1 MNLKIG
7 LTIKKPGWQIILQ
20 QEGVPSEVVS
30 DLNEINPANFSALI
44 VSGFNTKH
52 QKESILEYVR
62 TGGAVL
68 VDSAMSSELLDFKA
82 RKRKIRYLI
91 PERGPIYS
99 DVGLVNLDLN
109 GKLLQAKNLTAL
121 DKGLKINTIRI
132 GRGIVLVLPFDVN
145 EAILD
150 YTTARRK
157 FYFKRRELPSERVAK
172 VSKGEIR
179 KIVKISLEF
188 LHYFRNLPFI
198 QLWYYPNGAM
208 NVFIFRVDTDFCQR
222 ADVKELYKVCEKNSI
237 PGSWFVETKTSEKWI
252 PDFKQ
257 MRNQEIGLHCYWHR
271 VFKDYQSN
279 YNNIKKGLTLLKK
292 SGIHPIGFV
301 SPCGEWNYNLAR
313 AIEELGFEY
322 SSEFCLDYDDLP
334 FYPSRYISGENRFSK
349 VLQILI
355 HPICTGRLTSS
366 HFSEEEMWKYFKAEI
381 EYKIKLNEPIILY
394 HHPINNHFSL
404 WDKIF
409 QLITFNNISK
419 MNFREYAR
427 WWNVRVKNKL
437 NARIIDGNVFIESG
451 NTFPSS
457 LWLRISSSKGS
468 SIIPIKS
475 KISLNRIKWETKREN
490 IELPNDL
497 TRSRRFSWHDW
508 LYDMENLR
516 YKLAPIHNG
525 DDKYK

>member
-7 LTIKKPGWQIILQ
+7 LTIKKPGWQIILG

-44 VSGFNTKH
+44 VSGFNTLR

-91 PERGPIYS
+91 PERVSIYS

-121 DKGLKINTIRI
+121 DNGLKINTIQI
-132 GRGIVLVLPFDVN
+132 KDGIILILPFDVN

-157 FYFKRRELPSERVAK
+157 FYFRRRELPSERVAK
-172 VSKGEIR
+172 LSKGEIR

-198 QLWYYPNGAM
+198 QLWYYPNGKP
-208 NVFIFRVDTDFCQR
+208 NIFLFRVDSDSCSRQD
-222 ADVKELYKVCEKNSI
+222 ANILYKVCETHSI
-237 PGSWFVETKTSEKWI
+237 SASWFIETRSAEKWI
-252 PDFKQ
+252 ADFKN
-257 MRNQEIGLHCYWHR
+257 MRNQEIGLHCYWHC

-279 YNNIKKGLTLLKK
+279 SLNIEKGLKILKK
-292 SGIHPIGFV
+292 SGIMPIGFV
-301 SPCGEWNYNLAR
+301 SPFGEWNYNLAR
-313 AIEELGFEY
+313 AIEESGFEY

-349 VLQILI
+349 VLQIPI
-355 HPICTGRLTSS
+355 HPMCTGRLGCS

-381 EYKIKLNEPIILY
+381 EYKMKLNEPIILY

-409 QLITFNNISK
+409 QLIAFSNISK

-437 NARIIDGNVFIESG
+437 NARIIDGNVFIENG
-451 NTFPSS
+451 NAFPSS

-475 KISLNRIKWETKREN
+475 KIALNRIKGETKREN

-497 TRSRRFSWHDW
+497 AKIRRFYWRDW
-508 LYDMENLR
+508 LYNLESLKS
-516 YKLAPIHNG
+516 KLRQ
-525 DDKYK
+525 